1 MSSAHFRAEPEKP
14 PHGGLFNPWGAMPC
28 DGVNNSSPNAMR
40 IPRGGILRL
49 VPACGRGELEKTG
62 LPNELLPVIHGAQAR
77 KAASF
82 SLGVI
87 QPRHLRGRSLRN
99 LSIRLSSD
107 SPISAKEDPL
117 G

>member
-14 PHGGLFNPWGAMPC
+14 PRGGLFNPWGDNALV
-28 DGVNNSSPNAMR
+28 GVNNSSPNGMR

-49 VPACGRGELEKTG
+49 GANGRRARKMGSPKG
-62 LPNELLPVIHGAQAR
+62 LHPVIHGAQAR
-77 KAASF
+77 KAVIF

-99 LSIRLSSD
+99 VSMRLSSG
-107 SPISAKEDPL
+107 SPIPAKEDPL